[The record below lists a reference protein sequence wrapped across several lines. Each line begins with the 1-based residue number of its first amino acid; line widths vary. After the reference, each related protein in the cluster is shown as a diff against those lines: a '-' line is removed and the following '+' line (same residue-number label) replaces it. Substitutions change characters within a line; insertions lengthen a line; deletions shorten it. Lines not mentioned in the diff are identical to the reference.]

1 MFLFGTCFFEHGF
14 LALVVCKMFFITAKI
29 IINYSYLLNLNFLQ
43 WKCFSIYDWAA
54 PSGASACRPWNIIAK
69 NFSLHLGMNVWGKV
83 IVKMLLISKH
93 LQKISQNIRITSRHL
108 GWNNQDKPQKSHF
121 NLKFSIFSKSFQM
134 FPEGMESVWGCS
146 LGLKTHFTWYQAIFK
161 AFFEKKLKVET
172 CLREAFCMSKTG
184 FACKNAFSSRKTRIF

>member
-1 MFLFGTCFFEHGF
+1 MGVVHFNSVWNFCITSNEKIEWNLPPIIFG
-14 LALVVCKMFFITAKI
+14 V
-29 IINYSYLLNLNFLQ
+29 Q
-43 WKCFSIYDWAA
+43 
-54 PSGASACRPWNIIAK
+54 
-69 NFSLHLGMNVWGKV
+69 LHLQYWTS
-83 IVKMLLISKH
+83 VKRIQSWRLAVGYRLAIRFSEANSNFIIGP
-93 LQKISQNIRITSRHL
+93 LNIKDYEYDNGITSRHL
-108 GWNNQDKPQKSHF
+108 GWKNQDKPQKSHF

-184 FACKNAFSSRKTRIF
+184 FACKNAFSSRKIRIF